1 MKRVMLGFAL
11 VLTALTTAC
20 GTLVKVEPV
29 TVQPIHITVDV
40 NVHDHRDAADPVK
53 RPSGSP

>member
-1 MKRVMLGFAL
+1 MKRLVLAISVMLA
-11 VLTALTTAC
+11 TAC
-20 GTLVKVEPV
+20 GTLVRVEPV

-53 RPSGSP
+53 R